1 MGLGR
6 HRVVFFNRRS
16 YQTLNPCNAKQ
27 LWKRLIDFERG
38 TSQLFIFYQD
48 INNLTAKI
56 YSFKNKSNIII
67 INDFILI
74 PISKQNNLKHLK
86 KKIEGE
92 AAVCVMT
99 SLPYVAHAHTLQL
112 RAIVEFPACFPA
124 EAMAEVKAFLFF
136 GRKSSFLSLFIETPD
151 SPRHYDA
158 F

>member
-1 MGLGR
+1 M
-6 HRVVFFNRRS
+6 
-16 YQTLNPCNAKQ
+16 LNSCNAKQ
-27 LWKRLIDFERG
+27 LWKRLIDFERS

-48 INNLTAKI
+48 LNNLTAKI

-74 PISKQNNLKHLK
+74 PISKQNNLKNLK
-86 KKIEGE
+86 KKSKGRQLF
-92 AAVCVMT
+92 A
-99 SLPYVAHAHTLQL
+99 SWRQQPYVAHAQTLQL

-124 EAMAEVKAFLFF
+124 EAMAEVKACLFF